1 MEELRGAPVARAIL
15 DKTAAEISRLAEA
28 GITPKLAVFRVGGRE
43 DDLAYERSI
52 IKRFSAAG
60 AVAEVTALSE
70 NATQE
75 ELEAAVKRAADDAG
89 VHGILVFSPL
99 PKKFDSEKIRALIPA
114 EKDVDGMTDA
124 SLAGVFRGD
133 KNAFAPCTAQAV
145 VEMLRH
151 YGMENLAGKR
161 VTVVGRSTVVGK
173 PLAMLLLG
181 MNATVTVCHTKT
193 ANTAGEC
200 RRADIVVACAGQ
212 AKMVSGEYMSAGQA
226 IIDVGINADGD
237 GICGDVDYAA
247 AQGIVA
253 AATPVPGGVG
263 AVTTAV
269 LLSHTVRNAARASR

>member
-1 MEELRGAPVARAIL
+1 MEELRGAPVARAIM
-15 DKTAAEISRLAEA
+15 DKTAGEITRLAQA
-28 GITPKLAVFRVGGRE
+28 GIIPKLAVFRVGSRE
-43 DDLAYERSI
+43 DDIAYERSI

-60 AVAEVTALSE
+60 AAVEVTALSE
-70 NATQE
+70 DATQE
-75 ELEAAVKRAADDAG
+75 ELEAAVRRAADDES

-99 PKKFDSEKIRALIPA
+99 PKKFNAGRIRMLIPT

-133 KNAFAPCTAQAV
+133 KSAFAPCTAQAV
-145 VEMLRH
+145 VEILRY

-193 ANTAGEC
+193 ADTAAEC
-200 RRADIVVACAGQ
+200 RRADVVIACAGQ
-212 AKMVSGEYMSAGQA
+212 ARMVTDEYMSAGQT

-247 AQGIVA
+247 AQSIVA

-269 LLSHTVRNAARASR
+269 LLSHTVRNAATA

>member
-1 MEELRGAPVARAIL
+1 MEELRGAPVARAIM
-15 DKTAAEISRLAEA
+15 DKTAGEITRLAQA
-28 GITPKLAVFRVGGRE
+28 GIMPKLAVFRVGSRE
-43 DDLAYERSI
+43 DDIAYERSI

-60 AVAEVTALSE
+60 AAVEVMALSE
-70 NATQE
+70 DATQE
-75 ELEAAVKRAADDAG
+75 ELEAAVRRAADDES
-89 VHGILVFSPL
+89 VHGLLVFSPL
-99 PKKFDSEKIRALIPA
+99 PKKFNAGRIRMLIPA

-145 VEMLRH
+145 VEILRY

-193 ANTAGEC
+193 ADTAAEC
-200 RRADIVVACAGQ
+200 RRADVVIACAGQ
-212 AKMVSGEYMSAGQA
+212 ARMVTDEYMSAGQT

-247 AQGIVA
+247 AQSIVA

-269 LLSHTVRNAARASR
+269 LLSHTVRNAAIA

>member
-1 MEELRGAPVARAIL
+1 MEELRGAPVARAIM
-15 DKTAAEISRLAEA
+15 DKTAGEITRLAQA
-28 GITPKLAVFRVGGRE
+28 GIMPKLAVFRVGSRE
-43 DDLAYERSI
+43 DDIAYERSI

-60 AVAEVTALSE
+60 AAAEVMALSE
-70 NATQE
+70 DAMQE
-75 ELEAAVKRAADDAG
+75 ELEAAVRRAADDES

-99 PKKFDSEKIRALIPA
+99 PKKFNAGRIRMLIPA

-145 VEMLRH
+145 VEILRY

-173 PLAMLLLG
+173 PLAILLLG

-193 ANTAGEC
+193 ADTAAEC
-200 RRADIVVACAGQ
+200 RRADVVIACAGQ
-212 AKMVSGEYMSAGQA
+212 ARMVTDEYMSAGQT

-247 AQGIVA
+247 AQSIVA

-269 LLSHTVRNAARASR
+269 LLSHTVRNAAIA

>member
-1 MEELRGAPVARAIL
+1 MEELRGAPVARAIM
-15 DKTAAEISRLAEA
+15 DKTAGEITRLAQA
-28 GITPKLAVFRVGGRE
+28 GIMPKLAVFRVGSRE
-43 DDLAYERSI
+43 DDIAYERSI

-60 AVAEVTALSE
+60 AAVEVMALSE
-70 NATQE
+70 DATQE
-75 ELEAAVKRAADDAG
+75 ELEAAVRRAADDES

-99 PKKFDSEKIRALIPA
+99 PKKFNAGRIRMLIPA

-145 VEMLRH
+145 VEILRY

-193 ANTAGEC
+193 ADTAAEC
-200 RRADIVVACAGQ
+200 RRADVVIACAGQ
-212 AKMVSGEYMSAGQA
+212 ARMVTDEYMSAGQT

-237 GICGDVDYAA
+237 GICGDVDYVA
-247 AQGIVA
+247 AQSIVA

-269 LLSHTVRNAARASR
+269 LLSHTVRNAAIA

>member
-1 MEELRGAPVARAIL
+1 MEELRGAPVARAIM
-15 DKTAAEISRLAEA
+15 DKTAGEITRLAQA
-28 GITPKLAVFRVGGRE
+28 GIMPKLAVFRVGSRE
-43 DDLAYERSI
+43 DDIAYERSI

-60 AVAEVTALSE
+60 AAVEVMALSE
-70 NATQE
+70 DATQE
-75 ELEAAVKRAADDAG
+75 ELEAAVRRAADDES

-99 PKKFDSEKIRALIPA
+99 PKKFNAGRIRMLIPA

-145 VEMLRH
+145 VEILRY

-193 ANTAGEC
+193 ADTAAEC
-200 RRADIVVACAGQ
+200 RRADVVIACAGQ
-212 AKMVSGEYMSAGQA
+212 ARMVTDEYMSAGQT

-247 AQGIVA
+247 AQSIVA

-263 AVTTAV
+263 AVTTAA
-269 LLSHTVRNAARASR
+269 LLSHTVRNAAIA

>member
-1 MEELRGAPVARAIL
+1 MEELRGAPVARAIM
-15 DKTAAEISRLAEA
+15 DKTAGEITRLAQA
-28 GITPKLAVFRVGGRE
+28 GIMPKLAVFRVGSRE
-43 DDLAYERSI
+43 DDIAYERSI

-60 AVAEVTALSE
+60 AAGEVMALSE
-70 NATQE
+70 DATQE
-75 ELEAAVKRAADDAG
+75 ELEAAVRRAADDES

-99 PKKFDSEKIRALIPA
+99 PKKFNAGRIRMLIPA
-114 EKDVDGMTDA
+114 EKDVDGMTDV

-133 KNAFAPCTAQAV
+133 KNAFAPCTAQAI
-145 VEMLRH
+145 VEILRY

-193 ANTAGEC
+193 ADTAAEC
-200 RRADIVVACAGQ
+200 RRADVVIACAGQ
-212 AKMVSGEYMSAGQA
+212 ARMVTDEYMSAGQT

-247 AQGIVA
+247 AQSIVA

-269 LLSHTVRNAARASR
+269 LLSHTVRNAAIA

>member
-1 MEELRGAPVARAIL
+1 MEELRGAPVARAIM
-15 DKTAAEISRLAEA
+15 DKTAGEITRLAQA
-28 GITPKLAVFRVGGRE
+28 GIMPKLAVFRVGSRE
-43 DDLAYERSI
+43 DDIAYERSI

-60 AVAEVTALSE
+60 AAVEVMALSE
-70 NATQE
+70 DATQE
-75 ELEAAVKRAADDAG
+75 ELEAAVRRAADDES

-99 PKKFDSEKIRALIPA
+99 PKKFNAVRIRMLIPA

-145 VEMLRH
+145 VEILRY

-193 ANTAGEC
+193 ADTAAEC
-200 RRADIVVACAGQ
+200 RRADVVIACAGQ
-212 AKMVSGEYMSAGQA
+212 ARMVTDEYMSAGQT

-237 GICGDVDYAA
+237 GICGDVDYAT
-247 AQGIVA
+247 AQSIVA

-269 LLSHTVRNAARASR
+269 LLSHTVRNAAIA

>member
-1 MEELRGAPVARAIL
+1 MEELRGAPAARAIM
-15 DKTAAEISRLAEA
+15 DKTAGEITRLAQA
-28 GITPKLAVFRVGGRE
+28 GIMPKLAVFRVGSRE
-43 DDLAYERSI
+43 DDIAYERSI

-60 AVAEVTALSE
+60 AAVEVMALSE
-70 NATQE
+70 DATQE
-75 ELEAAVKRAADDAG
+75 ELEAAVRRAADDES

-99 PKKFDSEKIRALIPA
+99 PKKFNAGRIRMLIPA

-145 VEMLRH
+145 VEILRY

-193 ANTAGEC
+193 ADTAAEC
-200 RRADIVVACAGQ
+200 RRADVVIACAGQ
-212 AKMVSGEYMSAGQA
+212 ARMVTDEYMSAGQT

-247 AQGIVA
+247 AQSIVA

-269 LLSHTVRNAARASR
+269 LLSHTVRNAATA

>member
-1 MEELRGAPVARAIL
+1 MEELRGAPVARAIM
-15 DKTAAEISRLAEA
+15 DKTAGEITRLAQA
-28 GITPKLAVFRVGGRE
+28 GIMPKLAVFRVGSRE
-43 DDLAYERSI
+43 DDIAYERSI

-60 AVAEVTALSE
+60 AAVEVMALSE
-70 NATQE
+70 DATQE
-75 ELEAAVKRAADDAG
+75 ELEAAVRRAADDES

-99 PKKFDSEKIRALIPA
+99 PKKFNAGRIRMLIPA

-145 VEMLRH
+145 VEILRY
-151 YGMENLAGKR
+151 YGRENLAGKR

-193 ANTAGEC
+193 ADTAAEC
-200 RRADIVVACAGQ
+200 RRADVVIACAGQ
-212 AKMVSGEYMSAGQA
+212 ARMVTDEYMSAGQI

-237 GICGDVDYAA
+237 GICGDVDYAT
-247 AQGIVA
+247 AQSIVA

-269 LLSHTVRNAARASR
+269 LLSHTVRNAAIA

>member
-1 MEELRGAPVARAIL
+1 MEELRGAPVARAIM
-15 DKTAAEISRLAEA
+15 DKTAGEITRLAQA
-28 GITPKLAVFRVGGRE
+28 GIMPKLAVFRVGSRE
-43 DDLAYERSI
+43 DDIAYERSI

-60 AVAEVTALSE
+60 AAAEVMALSE
-70 NATQE
+70 DATQE
-75 ELEAAVKRAADDAG
+75 ELEAAVRRAADDES

-99 PKKFDSEKIRALIPA
+99 PKKFNAGRIRMLIPA

-145 VEMLRH
+145 VEILRY

-193 ANTAGEC
+193 ADTAAEC
-200 RRADIVVACAGQ
+200 RRADVVIACAGQ
-212 AKMVSGEYMSAGQA
+212 ARMVTDEYMSAGQI

-247 AQGIVA
+247 AQSIVA

-269 LLSHTVRNAARASR
+269 LLSHTVRNAATA

>member
-1 MEELRGAPVARAIL
+1 MEELRGAPVARAIM
-15 DKTAAEISRLAEA
+15 DKTAGEITRLAQA
-28 GITPKLAVFRVGGRE
+28 GIMPKLAVFRVGSRE
-43 DDLAYERSI
+43 DDIAYERSI

-60 AVAEVTALSE
+60 AAAEVTALSE
-70 NATQE
+70 DATQE
-75 ELEAAVKRAADDAG
+75 ELEAAVRRAADDES

-99 PKKFDSEKIRALIPA
+99 PKKFNAGRIRMLIPA

-145 VEMLRH
+145 VEILRY

-193 ANTAGEC
+193 ADTAAEC
-200 RRADIVVACAGQ
+200 RRADVVIACAGQ
-212 AKMVSGEYMSAGQA
+212 ARMVTDEYMSAGQI

-237 GICGDVDYAA
+237 GICGDVDYAT
-247 AQGIVA
+247 AQSIVA

-269 LLSHTVRNAARASR
+269 LLSHTVRNAATA

>member
-1 MEELRGAPVARAIL
+1 MEELRGAPVARAIM
-15 DKTAAEISRLAEA
+15 DKTAGEITRLAQA
-28 GITPKLAVFRVGGRE
+28 GIIPKLAVFRVGSRE
-43 DDLAYERSI
+43 DDIAYERSI

-60 AVAEVTALSE
+60 AAVEVTALSE
-70 NATQE
+70 DATQE
-75 ELEAAVKRAADDAG
+75 ELEAAVRRAADDES

-99 PKKFDSEKIRALIPA
+99 PKKFNAGRIRMLIPA

-133 KNAFAPCTAQAV
+133 KNVFAPCTAQAV
-145 VEMLRH
+145 VEILRY

-193 ANTAGEC
+193 ADTAAEC
-200 RRADIVVACAGQ
+200 RRADVVIACAGQ
-212 AKMVSGEYMSAGQA
+212 ARMVTDEYMSAGQT

-237 GICGDVDYAA
+237 GICGDVDYSA
-247 AQGIVA
+247 AQSIVA

-269 LLSHTVRNAARASR
+269 LLSHTVRNAATA

>member
-1 MEELRGAPVARAIL
+1 MEELRGAPVARAIM
-15 DKTAAEISRLAEA
+15 DKTAGEITRLAQA
-28 GITPKLAVFRVGGRE
+28 GIMPKLAVFRVGSRE
-43 DDLAYERSI
+43 DDIAYERSI

-60 AVAEVTALSE
+60 AAVEVMALSE
-70 NATQE
+70 DATQE
-75 ELEAAVKRAADDAG
+75 ELEAAVRRAADDES

-99 PKKFDSEKIRALIPA
+99 PKKFNAGRIRMLIPA

-133 KNAFAPCTAQAV
+133 KNSFAPCTAQAV
-145 VEMLRH
+145 VEILRY

-161 VTVVGRSTVVGK
+161 VTVVGRSTVVGR

-193 ANTAGEC
+193 ADTAAEC
-200 RRADIVVACAGQ
+200 RRADVVIACAGQ
-212 AKMVSGEYMSAGQA
+212 ARMVTDEYMSAGQT

-247 AQGIVA
+247 AQSIVA

-269 LLSHTVRNAARASR
+269 LLSHTVRNAAIA

>member
-1 MEELRGAPVARAIL
+1 MEELRGAPVARAIM
-15 DKTAAEISRLAEA
+15 DKTAGEITRLAQA
-28 GITPKLAVFRVGGRE
+28 GIMPKLAVFRVGSRE
-43 DDLAYERSI
+43 DDIAYERSI

-60 AVAEVTALSE
+60 AAVEVMALSE
-70 NATQE
+70 DATQE
-75 ELEAAVKRAADDAG
+75 ELEAAVRRAADDES

-99 PKKFDSEKIRALIPA
+99 PKKFNAGRIRMLIPA

-145 VEMLRH
+145 VEILRY

-193 ANTAGEC
+193 ADTAAEC
-200 RRADIVVACAGQ
+200 RRADVVIACAGQ
-212 AKMVSGEYMSAGQA
+212 ARMVTDEYMSAEQT

-247 AQGIVA
+247 AQSIVA

-269 LLSHTVRNAARASR
+269 LLSHTVRNAAIA

>member
-1 MEELRGAPVARAIL
+1 MEELRGAPVARAIM
-15 DKTAAEISRLAEA
+15 DKTAGEITRLAQA
-28 GITPKLAVFRVGGRE
+28 GIMPKLAVFRVGSRE
-43 DDLAYERSI
+43 DDIAYERSI

-60 AVAEVTALSE
+60 AAVEVMALSE
-70 NATQE
+70 DATQE
-75 ELEAAVKRAADDAG
+75 ELEAAVRRAADDES

-99 PKKFDSEKIRALIPA
+99 PKKFNAGRIRMLIPA

-145 VEMLRH
+145 VEILRY
-151 YGMENLAGKR
+151 YGMKNLAGKR

-193 ANTAGEC
+193 ADTAAEC
-200 RRADIVVACAGQ
+200 RRADVVIACAGQ
-212 AKMVSGEYMSAGQA
+212 ARMVADEYMSAGQT

-247 AQGIVA
+247 AQSIVA

-269 LLSHTVRNAARASR
+269 LLSHTVRNAAIA

>member
-1 MEELRGAPVARAIL
+1 M
-15 DKTAAEISRLAEA
+15 
-28 GITPKLAVFRVGGRE
+28 
-43 DDLAYERSI
+43 
-52 IKRFSAAG
+52 
-60 AVAEVTALSE
+60 ALSE
-70 NATQE
+70 DATQE
-75 ELEAAVKRAADDAG
+75 ELEAAVRRAADDES

-99 PKKFDSEKIRALIPA
+99 PKKFNAGRIRMLIPA
-114 EKDVDGMTDA
+114 EKDVDGMTDV

-133 KNAFAPCTAQAV
+133 KNAFAPCTAQAI
-145 VEMLRH
+145 VEILRY

-193 ANTAGEC
+193 ADTAAEC
-200 RRADIVVACAGQ
+200 RRADVVIACAGQ
-212 AKMVSGEYMSAGQA
+212 ARMVTDEYMSAGQT

-247 AQGIVA
+247 AQSIVA

-269 LLSHTVRNAARASR
+269 LLSHTVRNAAIA

>member
-1 MEELRGAPVARAIL
+1 MEELRGAPAARAIM
-15 DKTAAEISRLAEA
+15 DKTAGEITRLAQA
-28 GITPKLAVFRVGGRE
+28 GIMPKLAVFRVGSRE
-43 DDLAYERSI
+43 DDIAYERSI

-60 AVAEVTALSE
+60 AAAEVMALSE
-70 NATQE
+70 DAMQE
-75 ELEAAVKRAADDAG
+75 ELEAAVRRAADDES

-99 PKKFDSEKIRALIPA
+99 PKKFNAGRIRMLIPA

-145 VEMLRH
+145 VEILRY

-193 ANTAGEC
+193 ADTAAEC
-200 RRADIVVACAGQ
+200 RRADVVIACAGQ
-212 AKMVSGEYMSAGQA
+212 ARMVTDEYMSAGQT

-247 AQGIVA
+247 AQSIVA

-269 LLSHTVRNAARASR
+269 LLSHTVRNAAIA

>member
-1 MEELRGAPVARAIL
+1 MEELRGAPVARAIM
-15 DKTAAEISRLAEA
+15 DKTAGEITRLAQA
-28 GITPKLAVFRVGGRE
+28 GIMPKLAVFRVGSRE
-43 DDLAYERSI
+43 DDIAYERSI

-60 AVAEVTALSE
+60 AAVEVMALSE
-70 NATQE
+70 DATQE
-75 ELEAAVKRAADDAG
+75 ELEAAVRRAADDES

-99 PKKFDSEKIRALIPA
+99 PKKFNAGRIRMLVPA

-145 VEMLRH
+145 VEILRY

-193 ANTAGEC
+193 ADTAAEC
-200 RRADIVVACAGQ
+200 RRADVVIACAGQ
-212 AKMVSGEYMSAGQA
+212 ARMVTDEYMSAGQT

-237 GICGDVDYAA
+237 GICGDVDYAT
-247 AQGIVA
+247 AQSIVA

-269 LLSHTVRNAARASR
+269 LLSHIVRNAAIA

>member
-1 MEELRGAPVARAIL
+1 MEELRGAPVARAIM
-15 DKTAAEISRLAEA
+15 DKTAGEITRLAQA
-28 GITPKLAVFRVGGRE
+28 GIMPKLAVFRVGSRE
-43 DDLAYERSI
+43 DDIAYERSI

-60 AVAEVTALSE
+60 AAVEVTALSE
-70 NATQE
+70 DATQE
-75 ELEAAVKRAADDAG
+75 ELEAVVRRAADDES

-99 PKKFDSEKIRALIPA
+99 PKKFNAGRIRMLIPA

-145 VEMLRH
+145 VEILRY

-193 ANTAGEC
+193 ADTAAEC
-200 RRADIVVACAGQ
+200 RRADVVIACAGQ
-212 AKMVSGEYMSAGQA
+212 ARMVTDEYMSAEQI

-247 AQGIVA
+247 AQSIVA

-269 LLSHTVRNAARASR
+269 LLSHTVRNAATA

>member
-1 MEELRGAPVARAIL
+1 MEELRGAPVARAIM
-15 DKTAAEISRLAEA
+15 DKTAGEITRLAQA
-28 GITPKLAVFRVGGRE
+28 GIMPKLAVFRVGSRE
-43 DDLAYERSI
+43 DDIAYERSI

-60 AVAEVTALSE
+60 AAVEVMALSE
-70 NATQE
+70 DATQE
-75 ELEAAVKRAADDAG
+75 ELEAAVRRAAYDES

-99 PKKFDSEKIRALIPA
+99 PKKFNAGRIRMLIPA

-145 VEMLRH
+145 VEILRY

-173 PLAMLLLG
+173 PLAILLLG

-193 ANTAGEC
+193 ADTAAEC
-200 RRADIVVACAGQ
+200 RRADVVIACAGQ
-212 AKMVSGEYMSAGQA
+212 ARMVTDEYMSAGQI

-247 AQGIVA
+247 AQSIVA

-269 LLSHTVRNAARASR
+269 LLSHTVRNAAIA

>member
-1 MEELRGAPVARAIL
+1 MEELRGAPVARAIM
-15 DKTAAEISRLAEA
+15 DKTAGEITRLAQA
-28 GITPKLAVFRVGGRE
+28 GIMPKLAVFRVGSRE
-43 DDLAYERSI
+43 DDIAYERSI

-60 AVAEVTALSE
+60 AAAEVMALSE
-70 NATQE
+70 DAMQE
-75 ELEAAVKRAADDAG
+75 ELEAAVRRAADDEN

-99 PKKFDSEKIRALIPA
+99 PKKFNAGRIRMLIPA

-145 VEMLRH
+145 VEILRY

-193 ANTAGEC
+193 ADTAAEC
-200 RRADIVVACAGQ
+200 RRADVVIACAGQ
-212 AKMVSGEYMSAGQA
+212 ARMVTDEYMSAGQT

-237 GICGDVDYAA
+237 GICGDVDYAT
-247 AQGIVA
+247 AQSIVA

-269 LLSHTVRNAARASR
+269 LLSHTVRNAAIA

>member
-1 MEELRGAPVARAIL
+1 MEELRGAPVARAIM
-15 DKTAAEISRLAEA
+15 DKTAGEITRLAQA
-28 GITPKLAVFRVGGRE
+28 GITPKLAVFRVGSRE
-43 DDLAYERSI
+43 DDIAYERSI

-60 AVAEVTALSE
+60 AAVEVMALSE
-70 NATQE
+70 DATQE
-75 ELEAAVKRAADDAG
+75 ELEAVVRRAADDES

-99 PKKFDSEKIRALIPA
+99 PKKFNAGRIRMLIPA

-145 VEMLRH
+145 VEILRY

-193 ANTAGEC
+193 ADTAAEC
-200 RRADIVVACAGQ
+200 RRADVVIACAGQ
-212 AKMVSGEYMSAGQA
+212 ARMVTDEYMSAGQT

-237 GICGDVDYAA
+237 GICGDVDYAT
-247 AQGIVA
+247 AQSIVA

-269 LLSHTVRNAARASR
+269 LLSHTVRNAATA

>member
-1 MEELRGAPVARAIL
+1 MEELRGAPVARAIM
-15 DKTAAEISRLAEA
+15 DKTTGEITRLAQA
-28 GITPKLAVFRVGGRE
+28 GIMPKLAVFRVGSRE
-43 DDLAYERSI
+43 DDIAYERSI

-60 AVAEVTALSE
+60 AAVEVTALSE
-70 NATQE
+70 DATQE
-75 ELEAAVKRAADDAG
+75 ELEAVVRRAADDES

-99 PKKFDSEKIRALIPA
+99 PKKFNAGRIRMLIPA

-145 VEMLRH
+145 VEILRY

-193 ANTAGEC
+193 ADTAAEC
-200 RRADIVVACAGQ
+200 RRADVVIACAGQ
-212 AKMVSGEYMSAGQA
+212 ARMVTDEYMSAGQT

-237 GICGDVDYAA
+237 GICGDVDYVA
-247 AQGIVA
+247 AQSIVA

-269 LLSHTVRNAARASR
+269 LLSHTVRNAATA

>member
-1 MEELRGAPVARAIL
+1 MEELRGAPVARAIM
-15 DKTAAEISRLAEA
+15 DKTAGEITRLAQA
-28 GITPKLAVFRVGGRE
+28 GIMPKLAVFRVGSRE
-43 DDLAYERSI
+43 DDIAYERSI

-60 AVAEVTALSE
+60 AAAEVTALSE
-70 NATQE
+70 DATQE
-75 ELEAAVKRAADDAG
+75 ELEAAVRRAADDES

-99 PKKFDSEKIRALIPA
+99 PKKFNAGRIRMLIPA

-145 VEMLRH
+145 VEILRY

-193 ANTAGEC
+193 ADTAAEC
-200 RRADIVVACAGQ
+200 RRADVVIACAGQ
-212 AKMVSGEYMSAGQA
+212 ARMVTDEYMSAGQT

-237 GICGDVDYAA
+237 GICEDVDYAT
-247 AQGIVA
+247 AQSIVA

-269 LLSHTVRNAARASR
+269 LLSHTVRNAAIA

>member
-1 MEELRGAPVARAIL
+1 MEELRGAPVARAIM
-15 DKTAAEISRLAEA
+15 DKTAGEITRLAQA
-28 GITPKLAVFRVGGRE
+28 GIMPKLAVFRVGSRE
-43 DDLAYERSI
+43 DDIAYERSI
-52 IKRFSAAG
+52 IKRFSAVG
-60 AVAEVTALSE
+60 AAVEVMALSE
-70 NATQE
+70 DATQE
-75 ELEAAVKRAADDAG
+75 ELEAVVRRAADDES

-99 PKKFDSEKIRALIPA
+99 PKKFNAGRIRMLIPA

-145 VEMLRH
+145 VEILRY

-193 ANTAGEC
+193 ADTAAEC
-200 RRADIVVACAGQ
+200 RRADVVIACAGQ
-212 AKMVSGEYMSAGQA
+212 ARMVTDEYMSAGQI

-247 AQGIVA
+247 AQSIVA

-269 LLSHTVRNAARASR
+269 LLSHTVRNAAIA

>member
-1 MEELRGAPVARAIL
+1 MEELRGAPVARAIM
-15 DKTAAEISRLAEA
+15 DKTAGEITRLAQA
-28 GITPKLAVFRVGGRE
+28 GIMPKLAVFRVGSRE
-43 DDLAYERSI
+43 DDIAYERSI

-60 AVAEVTALSE
+60 AAVEVMALSE
-70 NATQE
+70 DATQE
-75 ELEAAVKRAADDAG
+75 ELEAVVRCAADDES

-99 PKKFDSEKIRALIPA
+99 PKKFNAGRIRMLIPA

-133 KNAFAPCTAQAV
+133 KNALAPCTAQAV
-145 VEMLRH
+145 VEILRY

-193 ANTAGEC
+193 ADTAAEC
-200 RRADIVVACAGQ
+200 RRADVVIACAGQ
-212 AKMVSGEYMSAGQA
+212 ARMVTDEYMSAGQT

-247 AQGIVA
+247 AQSIVA

-269 LLSHTVRNAARASR
+269 LLSHTVRNAAIA

>member
-1 MEELRGAPVARAIL
+1 MEELRGAPVARAIM
-15 DKTAAEISRLAEA
+15 DKTAGEITRLAQA
-28 GITPKLAVFRVGGRE
+28 GIMPKLAVFRVGSRE
-43 DDLAYERSI
+43 DDIAYERSI

-60 AVAEVTALSE
+60 AAVEVMALSE
-70 NATQE
+70 DATQE
-75 ELEAAVKRAADDAG
+75 ELEAAVRRAADDES

-99 PKKFDSEKIRALIPA
+99 PKKFNAGRIRMLIPA

-145 VEMLRH
+145 AEILRY

-173 PLAMLLLG
+173 PLAVLLLG

-193 ANTAGEC
+193 ADTAAEC
-200 RRADIVVACAGQ
+200 RRADVVIACAGQ
-212 AKMVSGEYMSAGQA
+212 ARMVTDEYMSAGQT

-247 AQGIVA
+247 AQSIVA

-269 LLSHTVRNAARASR
+269 LLSHTVRNAAIA

>member
-1 MEELRGAPVARAIL
+1 MEELRGAPVARAIM
-15 DKTAAEISRLAEA
+15 DKTAGEITRLAQA
-28 GITPKLAVFRVGGRE
+28 GIMPKLAVFRVGSRE
-43 DDLAYERSI
+43 DDIAYERSI

-60 AVAEVTALSE
+60 AAAEVTALSE
-70 NATQE
+70 DAMQE
-75 ELEAAVKRAADDAG
+75 ELEAAVRRAADDES

-99 PKKFDSEKIRALIPA
+99 PKKFNAGRIRMLIPA

-145 VEMLRH
+145 VEILRY

-193 ANTAGEC
+193 ADTAAEC
-200 RRADIVVACAGQ
+200 RRADVVIACAGQ
-212 AKMVSGEYMSAGQA
+212 ARMVTDEYMSAGQT

-247 AQGIVA
+247 AQSIVA

-269 LLSHTVRNAARASR
+269 LLSHIVRNAAIA

>member
-1 MEELRGAPVARAIL
+1 MEELRGAPVARAIM
-15 DKTAAEISRLAEA
+15 DKTAGEITRLAQA
-28 GITPKLAVFRVGGRE
+28 GIMPKLAVFRVGSRE
-43 DDLAYERSI
+43 DDIAYERSI

-60 AVAEVTALSE
+60 AAVEVMALSE
-70 NATQE
+70 DATQE
-75 ELEAAVKRAADDAG
+75 ELEAAVRRAADDES

-99 PKKFDSEKIRALIPA
+99 PKKFNAGRIRMLVPA

-145 VEMLRH
+145 VEILRY

-193 ANTAGEC
+193 ADTAAEC
-200 RRADIVVACAGQ
+200 RRADVVIACAGQ
-212 AKMVSGEYMSAGQA
+212 ARMVTDEYMSAGQT

-247 AQGIVA
+247 AQSIVA

-269 LLSHTVRNAARASR
+269 LLSHTVRNAAIA

>member
-1 MEELRGAPVARAIL
+1 MEELRGAPVARAIM
-15 DKTAAEISRLAEA
+15 DKTAGEITRLAQA
-28 GITPKLAVFRVGGRE
+28 GIMPKLAVFRVGSRE
-43 DDLAYERSI
+43 DDIAYERSI
-52 IKRFSAAG
+52 IKRFSVAG
-60 AVAEVTALSE
+60 AAVEVMALSE
-70 NATQE
+70 DATQE
-75 ELEAAVKRAADDAG
+75 ELEAAVRRAADDES

-99 PKKFDSEKIRALIPA
+99 PKKFNAGRIRMLIPA

-145 VEMLRH
+145 VEILRY

-193 ANTAGEC
+193 ADTAAEC
-200 RRADIVVACAGQ
+200 RRADVVIACAGQ
-212 AKMVSGEYMSAGQA
+212 ARMMTDEYMSAGQT

-247 AQGIVA
+247 AQSIVA

-269 LLSHTVRNAARASR
+269 LLSHTVRNAAIA

>member
-1 MEELRGAPVARAIL
+1 MEELRGAPVARAIM
-15 DKTAAEISRLAEA
+15 DKTAGEITRLAQA
-28 GITPKLAVFRVGGRE
+28 GIMPKLAVFRVGSRE
-43 DDLAYERSI
+43 DDIAYERSI
-52 IKRFSAAG
+52 IKRFSATG
-60 AVAEVTALSE
+60 AAAEVMALSE
-70 NATQE
+70 DATQE
-75 ELEAAVKRAADDAG
+75 ELEAVVRRAADDES

-99 PKKFDSEKIRALIPA
+99 PKKFNAGRIRMLIPA

-145 VEMLRH
+145 VEILRY

-193 ANTAGEC
+193 ADTAAEC
-200 RRADIVVACAGQ
+200 RRADVVIACAGQ
-212 AKMVSGEYMSAGQA
+212 ARMVTDEYMSAGQT

-247 AQGIVA
+247 AQSIVA

-269 LLSHTVRNAARASR
+269 LLSHTVRNAAIA

>member
-1 MEELRGAPVARAIL
+1 MEELRGAPVTRAIM
-15 DKTAAEISRLAEA
+15 DKTAGEITRLAQA
-28 GITPKLAVFRVGGRE
+28 GIMPKLAVFRVGSRE
-43 DDLAYERSI
+43 DDIAYERSI

-60 AVAEVTALSE
+60 AAAEVMALSE
-70 NATQE
+70 DATQE
-75 ELEAAVKRAADDAG
+75 ELEAVVRRAADDES

-99 PKKFDSEKIRALIPA
+99 PKKFNAGRIRMLIPA

-145 VEMLRH
+145 VEILRY

-193 ANTAGEC
+193 ADTAAEC
-200 RRADIVVACAGQ
+200 RRADVVIACAGQ
-212 AKMVSGEYMSAGQA
+212 ARMVTDEYMSAGQT

-247 AQGIVA
+247 AQSIVA

-269 LLSHTVRNAARASR
+269 LLSHTVRNAAIA

>member
-1 MEELRGAPVARAIL
+1 MEELRGAPVARAIM
-15 DKTAAEISRLAEA
+15 DKTAGEITRLAQA
-28 GITPKLAVFRVGGRE
+28 GIMPKLAVFRVGSRE
-43 DDLAYERSI
+43 DDIAYERSI

-60 AVAEVTALSE
+60 AAVEVMALSE
-70 NATQE
+70 DATQE
-75 ELEAAVKRAADDAG
+75 ELEAVVRRAADDES

-99 PKKFDSEKIRALIPA
+99 PKKFNAGRIRMLIPA

-145 VEMLRH
+145 VEILRY

-193 ANTAGEC
+193 ADTAAEC
-200 RRADIVVACAGQ
+200 RRADVVIACAGQ
-212 AKMVSGEYMSAGQA
+212 ARMVTDEYMSAGQI

-237 GICGDVDYAA
+237 GICGDVDYAT
-247 AQGIVA
+247 AQSIVA

-269 LLSHTVRNAARASR
+269 LLSHTVRNAAIA

>member
-1 MEELRGAPVARAIL
+1 MEELRGAPVARAIM
-15 DKTAAEISRLAEA
+15 DKTAGEITRLAQA
-28 GITPKLAVFRVGGRE
+28 GIMPKLAVFRVGSRE
-43 DDLAYERSI
+43 DDIAYERSI

-60 AVAEVTALSE
+60 AAVEVMALSE
-70 NATQE
+70 DATQE
-75 ELEAAVKRAADDAG
+75 ELEAAVRRAADDES

-99 PKKFDSEKIRALIPA
+99 PKKFNAGRLRMLIPA

-145 VEMLRH
+145 VEILRY

-193 ANTAGEC
+193 ADTAAEC
-200 RRADIVVACAGQ
+200 RRADVVIACAGQ
-212 AKMVSGEYMSAGQA
+212 ARMVTDEYMSAGQI

-247 AQGIVA
+247 AQSIVA

-269 LLSHTVRNAARASR
+269 LLSHTVRNAAIA

>member
-1 MEELRGAPVARAIL
+1 MEELRGAPVARAIM
-15 DKTAAEISRLAEA
+15 DKTAGEITRLAQA
-28 GITPKLAVFRVGGRE
+28 GIMPKLAVFRVGSRE
-43 DDLAYERSI
+43 DDIAYERSI

-60 AVAEVTALSE
+60 AAVEVMALSE
-70 NATQE
+70 DATQE
-75 ELEAAVKRAADDAG
+75 ELEAAVRRAADDES

-99 PKKFDSEKIRALIPA
+99 PKKFNAGRIRMLIPT

-145 VEMLRH
+145 VEILRY

-193 ANTAGEC
+193 TDTAAEC
-200 RRADIVVACAGQ
+200 RRADVVIACAGQ
-212 AKMVSGEYMSAGQA
+212 ARMVTDEYMSAGQT

-247 AQGIVA
+247 AQSIVA

-269 LLSHTVRNAARASR
+269 LLSHTVRNAAIA

>member
-1 MEELRGAPVARAIL
+1 MEELRGAPVARAIM
-15 DKTAAEISRLAEA
+15 DKTAGEITRLAQA
-28 GITPKLAVFRVGGRE
+28 GIMPKLAVFRVGSRE
-43 DDLAYERSI
+43 DDIAYERSI

-60 AVAEVTALSE
+60 AAVEVKALSE
-70 NATQE
+70 DATQE
-75 ELEAAVKRAADDAG
+75 ELEAAVRRAADDES

-99 PKKFDSEKIRALIPA
+99 PKKFNAGRIRMLIPA

-145 VEMLRH
+145 VEILRY

-193 ANTAGEC
+193 ADTAAEC
-200 RRADIVVACAGQ
+200 RRADVVIACAGQ
-212 AKMVSGEYMSAGQA
+212 ARMVTDEYMSAGQT

-247 AQGIVA
+247 AQSIVA

-269 LLSHTVRNAARASR
+269 LLSHTVRNAAIA

>member
-1 MEELRGAPVARAIL
+1 MEELRGAPVARAIM
-15 DKTAAEISRLAEA
+15 DKTAGEITRLAQA
-28 GITPKLAVFRVGGRE
+28 GIMPKLAVFRVGSRE
-43 DDLAYERSI
+43 DDIAYERSI

-60 AVAEVTALSE
+60 AAAEVMALSE
-70 NATQE
+70 DAMQE
-75 ELEAAVKRAADDAG
+75 ELEAAVRRAADDES

-99 PKKFDSEKIRALIPA
+99 PKKFNAGRIRMLIPA

-145 VEMLRH
+145 VEILRY

-181 MNATVTVCHTKT
+181 INATVTVCHTKT
-193 ANTAGEC
+193 ADTAAEC
-200 RRADIVVACAGQ
+200 RRADVVIACAGQ
-212 AKMVSGEYMSAGQA
+212 ARMVTDEYMSAGQI

-247 AQGIVA
+247 AQSIVA

-269 LLSHTVRNAARASR
+269 LLSHTVRNAATA

>member
-1 MEELRGAPVARAIL
+1 MEELRGAPVARAIM
-15 DKTAAEISRLAEA
+15 DKTAGEITRLAQA
-28 GITPKLAVFRVGGRE
+28 GIIPKLAVFRVGSRE
-43 DDLAYERSI
+43 DDIAYERSI

-60 AVAEVTALSE
+60 AAVEVMALSE
-70 NATQE
+70 DATQE
-75 ELEAAVKRAADDAG
+75 ELEAAVRRAADDES

-99 PKKFDSEKIRALIPA
+99 PKKFNAGRIRMLIPA

-145 VEMLRH
+145 AEILRY

-193 ANTAGEC
+193 ADTAAEC
-200 RRADIVVACAGQ
+200 RRADVVIACAGQ
-212 AKMVSGEYMSAGQA
+212 ARMVTDEYMSAGQT

-247 AQGIVA
+247 AQSIVA

-269 LLSHTVRNAARASR
+269 LLSHTVRNAAIA